1 VAVAGLKILA
11 LNAGSSSV
19 KASLFELDTP
29 GAEGDPPSGLCWEDE
44 TENGERSLER
54 LLTPLWSGPRALLAG
69 PDAVDVVGHRVVHGG
84 ALLTESTRVTPAVR
98 ATIARVA
105 EYAPAHNAAALAL
118 MDAATRLFG
127 DGRAQVAVF
136 DTAFHQTMAP
146 AAFTYPGPYAWVE
159 QGIRRFGFH
168 GINHQYVA
176 HRAARLLNRPP
187 DGLRVVTCH
196 LGSGCSLAAVR
207 DGRSVDTTMGF
218 TPLDGL
224 PMARRSGAVD
234 PGILIHLL
242 RHGGHTTD
250 SLDHLLNH
258 DSGLAGLSGTDGDM
272 RTVLAAV
279 DAGDDRARLALDVFV
294 HRVRQGIAAMAATM
308 NGADAIVFT
317 GGVGEHAP
325 RVRAE
330 ICDSLGFLGVVV
342 DADLNATC
350 AGDANIAA
358 VASPTGVLVIPAQ
371 ENWMVARECVRIATG
386 HEPVSAPRRA
396 RASHG

>member
-1 VAVAGLKILA
+1 MPPTRVLA

-19 KASLFELDTP
+19 KASLFELDAP
-29 GAEGDPPSGLCWEDE
+29 GAEGDAPSGLRWEQESDSE
-44 TENGERSLER
+44 KQSLDR
-54 LLTPLWSGPRALLAG
+54 LLTPLWSGPQAILAG
-69 PDAVDVVGHRVVHGG
+69 PDAIDVIGHRVVHGG
-84 ALLTESTRVTPAVR
+84 ALLTRSTRVTPAVR
-98 ATIARVA
+98 ASIAQVA

-118 MDAATRLFG
+118 MDAAAHLFG
-127 DGRAQVAVF
+127 ERAQVAVF

-168 GINHQYVA
+168 GINHQYAA
-176 HRAARLLNRPP
+176 HRAARLRQRTS
-187 DGLRVVTCH
+187 DRFRVITCH

-224 PMARRSGAVD
+224 PMARRSGAID

-279 DAGDDRARLALDVFV
+279 DAGDERARLALDVFV
-294 HRVRQGIAAMAATM
+294 HRVRQGIASMVASLGGT
-308 NGADAIVFT
+308 DAIVFT

-325 RVRAE
+325 RVRDQ
-330 ICDSLGFLGVVV
+330 ICGQLGFLGAAV
-342 DADLNATC
+342 DSARNATC
-350 AGDANIAA
+350 DGEADISAADAR
-358 VASPTGVLVIPAQ
+358 VAVLVIPAE
-371 ENWMVARECVRIATG
+371 ENWMVARECVR
-386 HEPVSAPRRA
+386 VVA
-396 RASHG
+396 RPETDKSFPTS

>member
-1 VAVAGLKILA
+1 MPVIRVLA

-19 KASLFELDTP
+19 KASLFELGTA
-29 GAEGDPPSGLCWEDE
+29 GAEGEAPSGLRWEAE
-44 TENGERSLER
+44 IEHGEQSLER
-54 LLTPLWSGPRALLAG
+54 LLTPLWSGDGAILTNPEAI
-69 PDAVDVVGHRVVHGG
+69 DVIGHRVVHGG

-98 ATIARVA
+98 AAIARVA

-118 MDAATRLFG
+118 MDEATRLF
-127 DGRAQVAVF
+127 DERRAQVAVF

-146 AAFTYPGPYAWVE
+146 AAFTYPGPHAWVE

-176 HRAARLLNRPP
+176 HRAARLLQRTSA
-187 DGLRVVTCH
+187 GFRVITCH
-196 LGSGCSLAAVR
+196 LGSGCSLAAVL

-279 DAGDDRARLALDVFV
+279 DAGDKRARLALDVFV

-308 NGADAIVFT
+308 NGSDAIVFT
-317 GGVGEHAP
+317 GGVGEHAA
-325 RVRAE
+325 RIRADV
-330 ICDSLGFLGVVV
+330 CASLRFLGVSL
-342 DADLNATC
+342 DPSRNASCSSEADIATS
-350 AGDANIAA
+350 AA
-358 VASPTGVLVIPAQ
+358 RVRVLVVPAQ
-371 ENWMVARECVRIATG
+371 ENWMVARECLHV
-386 HEPVSAPRRA
+386 VA
-396 RASHG
+396 RGR

>member
-1 VAVAGLKILA
+1 MPPTRVLA

-19 KASLFELDTP
+19 KASLFELRGV
-29 GAEGDPPSGLCWEDE
+29 GAEGDAPTGLCWEDE
-44 TENGERSLER
+44 IENGEQPLER
-54 LLTPLWSGPRALLAG
+54 LLTPLWSGTRAIISG
-69 PDAVDVVGHRVVHGG
+69 PGAIDVIGHRVVHGG
-84 ALLTESTRVTPAVR
+84 ALLIESTRVTPSVR
-98 ATIARVA
+98 AAIARVA

-127 DGRAQVAVF
+127 DQRAQVAVF

-146 AAFTYPGPYAWVE
+146 AAFTYAGPHAWAE

-176 HRAARLLNRPP
+176 HRAARLVHGSQ
-187 DGLRVVTCH
+187 DAFRVVTCH

-207 DGRSVDTTMGF
+207 NGRSVDTTMGF

-224 PMARRSGAVD
+224 PMARRSGAID

-242 RHGGHTTD
+242 RHGGYTTD

-279 DAGDDRARLALDVFV
+279 DAGDERARLALDVFV
-294 HRVRQGIAAMAATM
+294 HRVRQGIASMAATM
-308 NGADAIVFT
+308 GGTDAIVFT
-317 GGVGEHAP
+317 GGVGEHASP
-325 RVRAE
+325 MRAE
-330 ICDSLGFLGVVV
+330 VCASLKFLGVSLAP
-342 DADLNATC
+342 DRNRAC
-350 AGDANIAA
+350 AGEDDIATA
-358 VASPTGVLVIPAQ
+358 GSSVRVLVVPAQ
-371 ENWMVARECVRIATG
+371 ENWMVARECVRVTTTG
-386 HEPVSAPRRA
+386 R
-396 RASHG
+396 

>member
-1 VAVAGLKILA
+1 MRPTRILA

-19 KASLFELDTP
+19 KASLFELDTAGP
-29 GAEGDPPSGLCWEDE
+29 EGDPPSGLGWEDE
-44 TENGERSLER
+44 IENGEQSLER
-54 LLTPLWSGPRALLAG
+54 LLTPLWTGPRAILTG
-69 PDAVDVVGHRVVHGG
+69 PDAIDVIGHRVVHGG

-98 ATIARVA
+98 TAIARVA

-118 MDAATRLFG
+118 MESATRLFG
-127 DGRAQVAVF
+127 ECPQVAVF

-176 HRAARLLNRPP
+176 HRAARLLHRAR
-187 DGLRVVTCH
+187 DDFRVITCH

-272 RTVLAAV
+272 RAVLAAV
-279 DAGDDRARLALDVFV
+279 DAGDDRARLAVDVFV
-294 HRVRQGIAAMAATM
+294 HRVRQGIAAMASSM
-308 NGADAIVFT
+308 DGADAIAFT

-330 ICDSLGFLGVVV
+330 VCASLGFLGVDLDPARNASSVGE
-342 DADLNATC
+342 ADLS
-350 AGDANIAA
+350 GG
-358 VASPTGVLVIPAQ
+358 ASQLRVLVVPAQ
-371 ENWMVARECVRIATG
+371 ENWMVARECLHVLAPTG
-386 HEPVSAPRRA
+386 
-396 RASHG
+396 

>member
-1 VAVAGLKILA
+1 MPTTRILA

-19 KASLFELDTP
+19 KASLFELDAA
-29 GAEGDPPSGLCWEDE
+29 GAEGEAPSGLYWEDE
-44 TENGERSLER
+44 TEHGEQSLPR
-54 LLTPLWSGPRALLAG
+54 LLTPLWSGPRAILAG
-69 PDAVDVVGHRVVHGG
+69 PDAIDVIGHRVVYGG

-98 ATIARVA
+98 ATIARAA

-118 MDAATRLFG
+118 MDAAALLFG
-127 DGRAQVAVF
+127 EREQVAVF
-136 DTAFHQTMAP
+136 DTAFHQTMAA

-176 HRAARLLNRPP
+176 HRAARLLQRAQ
-187 DGLRVVTCH
+187 GGFRVITCH

-224 PMARRSGAVD
+224 PMARRSGAID

-242 RHGGHTTD
+242 RHGGQTTD
-250 SLDHLLNH
+250 SLDRLLNH

-294 HRVRQGIAAMAATM
+294 HRVRQGIAAMSASM
-308 NGADAIVFT
+308 GGVDAIVFT
-317 GGVGEHAP
+317 GGVGEHGS
-325 RVRAE
+325 RVRADVCAGLE
-330 ICDSLGFLGVVV
+330 FLGMALDPMRNESSVGES
-342 DADLNATC
+342 DIS
-350 AGDANIAA
+350 AGDAR
-358 VASPTGVLVIPAQ
+358 VRVLVVPAQ
-371 ENWMVARECVRIATG
+371 ENWMVARECLQVLA
-386 HEPVSAPRRA
+386 RR
-396 RASHG
+396 R